1 MNTSMSMPHMPT
13 LSFAEYEEF
22 DATALAGLI
31 RTREISAQEVLDAAI
46 DRIER
51 LNPTLNAVVHKFYD
65 QGRAAI
71 AKGLPDGLFTGV
83 PLLLKNTG
91 AAVAGTPLTGGSRL
105 TEDVVSPQ
113 DGTLAH
119 RYKAAGLVL
128 IGKTNTPEFALSFAT
143 EPTLYGAT
151 RNPWDLT
158 RGPGG
163 SSGGS
168 SAAVAAGMVPM
179 AHASDG
185 AGSTRVP
192 AAHCG
197 LFGFKP
203 SRIRN
208 PMGPD
213 IAEGI
218 AGMATPHALS
228 RSVRDNATLLD
239 VSHGPDVGDPY
250 AAPPPARPFREEL
263 GRPLGPLKIGLMTR
277 SPLGTPVDPQCAAT
291 ARAAA
296 GLCASLGHH
305 VKEAELEF
313 DAAGLKHA
321 WRVIAGVG
329 LAQQVDLQA
338 KRRGLADWRAY
349 VQPVNAEWAEEGWR
363 WSGADYMRA
372 VTQLHRTARALGR
385 FFQQFDMFLSPTV
398 AELPPV
404 LGQMAGTNMSLD
416 QFYDQ
421 FWQHA
426 PFTCAFNAAGCPA
439 MSVPLGQSKE
449 GLPIGA
455 HFGARFGDDG
465 LLFAL
470 AGQLEQAKPWF
481 SRRPAFHA

>member
-1 MNTSMSMPHMPT
+1 M
-13 LSFAEYEEF
+13 FAEYATY
-22 DATALAGLI
+22 DAIALAELI
-31 RTREISAQEVLDAAI
+31 RKREISALEVLDAAI
-46 DRIER
+46 ECIER

-65 QGRAAI
+65 QGRTAI
-71 AKGLPDGLFTGV
+71 AKGLPDGPFTGV

-105 TEDVVSPQ
+105 TEDIVSAQ
-113 DGTLAH
+113 DGTLAQ

-143 EPTLYGAT
+143 EPAAHGPT
-151 RNPWDLT
+151 RNPWDLS

-185 AGSTRVP
+185 AGSTRLP
-192 AAHCG
+192 ASHCG
-197 LFGFKP
+197 VFGFKP

-208 PMGPD
+208 PVGPD
-213 IAEGI
+213 ISEGI
-218 AGMATPHALS
+218 AGMGTPHALS
-228 RSVRDNATLLD
+228 RSVRDNAALLD
-239 VSHGPDVGDPY
+239 ASHGPDIGDPY
-250 AAPPPARPFREEL
+250 AVPPPLRSFREEV
-263 GRPLGPLKIGLMTR
+263 GRNPGPLKIGLMTR
-277 SPLGTPVDPQCAAT
+277 SPLGTPVDPQCAAA

-296 GLCASLGHH
+296 GLCASLGHY
-305 VKEAELEF
+305 VKDAELEF
-313 DAAGLKHA
+313 DAAALKHA

-329 LAQQVDLQA
+329 LAQQVDLHA

-349 VQPVNAEWAEEGWR
+349 VQPVNAEWAEEGRR

-372 VTQLHRTARALGR
+372 VAQLHRTARALGR
-385 FFQQFDMFLSPTV
+385 FFQQFDVFLSPTV

-404 LGQMAGTNMSLD
+404 LGQMAGTGMSLD

-421 FWQHA
+421 FWQHG

-439 MSVPLGQSKE
+439 MSVPLSQSKE
-449 GLPIGA
+449 GLPIGV
-455 HFGARFGDDG
+455 HFGARFGHDG
-465 LLFAL
+465 MLFAL
-470 AGQLEQAKPWF
+470 AGQLEQAKPW
-481 SRRPAFHA
+481 SARRPAYHA